1 MPNDKPMNPYPCSRR
16 SFLHTGAAMI
26 AGTALSSCGLNNVPV
41 ISQPKKIHNTE
52 NAVVSIVRC
61 RSYLQEIFEAYQNS
75 FDLLGGIGT
84 MVKNKTV
91 TIKVNLTG
99 RPIVNMYGKHNG
111 ESYLTHPHSVAA
123 LCQILFNEGA
133 KKVRIV
139 ESAMFKEA
147 LEHALTVAEW
157 DINELKSLGNVEF
170 ENTRNL
176 GYAKEYAPLKVP
188 NEGYLYNEI
197 HFNHSYR
204 DTDVFIS
211 LCKMKN
217 HAVCGVTLAMKNLF
231 GIIPN
236 ALYGDEKG
244 NENAIKGR
252 GIIHGFRD
260 RSGIDQIFDT
270 PGYKGLTLPIN
281 AGYRV
286 PRAIADINAARP
298 VHLSIIDGIKS
309 VSGGEGPWNRTLI
322 PTEPGVLICGL
333 NPVSTDAVATS
344 VMGYPDPLAHK
355 STPPFKPGD
364 NHILL
369 AHNMGVGTG
378 NLDDIDVR
386 GLTIRE
392 SIYPYQPSLVM
403 AG

>member
-1 MPNDKPMNPYPCSRR
+1 MSNQRSNNPHPCSRR
-16 SFLHTGAAMI
+16 RFLQSGAAAV
-26 AGTALSSCGLNNVPV
+26 AGAALSSCGLSGAPA
-41 ISQPKKIHNTE
+41 ISQPKKIHNTG

-61 RSYLQEIFEAYQNS
+61 RSYLQEVYEAYRS
-75 FDLLGGIGT
+75 GFDLLGGIGT

-99 RPIVNMYGKHNG
+99 RPFENMYGKHNG
-111 ESYLTHPHSVAA
+111 ESYLTHPHTVAA
-123 LCQILFNEGA
+123 LCTVLFKEGA
-133 KKVRIV
+133 KKIRIV
-139 ESAMFKEA
+139 ESAMFTEE
-147 LEHALTVAEW
+147 LEYVLGVADW
-157 DINELKSLGNVEF
+157 DLNELKVLGKVEF

-176 GYAKEYAPLKVP
+176 GFAKDYAPLQVP
-188 NEGYLYNEI
+188 NEGYLFNEI

-217 HAVCGVTLAMKNLF
+217 HAVCGVTLALKNMF
-231 GIIPN
+231 GTIPN

-244 NENAIKGR
+244 SEDATKGR

-260 RSGIDQIFDT
+260 NRGIDPITET

-298 VHLSIIDGIKS
+298 VHLSIIDGITS
-309 VSGGEGPWNRTLI
+309 ISGGEGPWNRTVL
-322 PTEPGVLICGL
+322 PTKPGVLICGL
-333 NPVSTDAVATS
+333 NPVSTDAVAVA
-344 VMGYPDPLAHK
+344 VMGYNNPLASK
-355 STPPFKPGD
+355 GTPPFMPGD
-364 NHILL
+364 NHIQL
-369 AHNMGVGTG
+369 AHNMGIGTG
-378 NLDDIDVR
+378 NLDEIDIR

-392 SIYPYQPSLVM
+392 SIYPYQPELIM